1 MSLTKTIANIII
13 NDLLKHSKRIGCKV
27 HELGFTPDDI
37 WWLAMLVEYEVL
49 DRTKV
54 AKVIDEYML
63 TPNNVKDIITELDL
77 WPKLDNSNLDKIV
90 DEVMAENQKAVQEIR
105 DGKNKAIGF
114 LIGKLKQID
123 KNVDTKEAIELI
135 REKSC

>member
-13 NDLLKHSKRIGCKV
+13 NDLLKYSKRIGCKV
-27 HELGFTPDDI
+27 GELGFTPDDI
-37 WWLAMLVEYEVL
+37 WWLAMLIEYGVL

-54 AKVIDEYML
+54 TKVIDEYMT
-63 TPNNVKDIITELDL
+63 TPNSIKGIITKLNL
-77 WPKLDNSNLDKIV
+77 WPKSDNSDLDKIV
-90 DEVMAENQKAVQEIR
+90 DFVMDGNQKVVQEIR

-123 KNVDTKEAIELI
+123 NNVDTKEAVELI
-135 REKSC
+135 KAKLC

>member
-27 HELGFTPDDI
+27 GELGFTPNDI

-49 DRTKV
+49 DRTK
-54 AKVIDEYML
+54 ATKVINGYMT
-63 TPNNVKDIITELDL
+63 TPNSIKGIITKLDL
-77 WPKLDNSNLDKIV
+77 WPKFDNSDLDKIV
-90 DEVMAENQKAVQEIR
+90 DFVMNGNPEVVQEIQN
-105 DGKNKAIGF
+105 GKNKAIGF

-123 KNVDTKEAIELI
+123 NNVDTKEAIELI
-135 REKSC
+135 KAKLC